1 MSKTALFPEPLKPG
15 VILADTQIT
24 QLVEHASMI
33 EPFAPQGL
41 DSVSYDVR
49 VGKKG
54 IIGGQGLELDLTKT
68 ALELQPGGYAAVV
81 SLEKVKIP
89 DDVVV
94 RINAKRSFSYEG
106 IALLTGTQIDPGY
119 EGHLLFGFY
128 NASSRKAVLRTGR
141 AICSLVFE
149 ALGARVNRPKSPD
162 PALLHGNF
170 PDSFVNQMANMD
182 VLSWHQL
189 SQHVKDIDRI
199 AKDLLELRSKYE
211 NVVQPIKELTG
222 NVERLSVDV
231 DKLQASIRT
240 VGEHVSDLRDLSQ
253 DNQKQIQQITS
264 SVEKLVTEVTY
275 VKRDTTSLGET
286 DKKQAEKIS
295 ELSRQFSVFSNTAKI
310 LWTVVILV
318 VGAVLGALI
327 KRYLFP

>member
-1 MSKTALFPEPLKPG
+1 MGNKALFPEPLKPG
-15 VILADTQIT
+15 VILADAQIT
-24 QLVEHASMI
+24 QLVEHAGMI

-49 VGKKG
+49 IGKKG

-128 NASSRKAVLRTGR
+128 NASSRKAVLRTDR

-149 ALGARVNRPKSPD
+149 ALGARVTRPKPPD
-162 PALLHGNF
+162 PDLLHGNF

-222 NVERLSVDV
+222 NVEKISVDV
-231 DKLQASIRT
+231 DKLQASIKS
-240 VGEHVSDLRDLSQ
+240 VGDHVSDLREVSQ
-253 DNQKQIQQITS
+253 DNQKQINQITS

-275 VKRDTTSLGET
+275 VKRDTASLGET
-286 DKKQAEKIS
+286 DKKQTERIV
-295 ELSRQFSVFSNTAKI
+295 ELSRQFSVFSGTAKV
-310 LWTVVILV
+310 LWTL
-318 VGAVLGALI
+318 
-327 KRYLFP
+327 